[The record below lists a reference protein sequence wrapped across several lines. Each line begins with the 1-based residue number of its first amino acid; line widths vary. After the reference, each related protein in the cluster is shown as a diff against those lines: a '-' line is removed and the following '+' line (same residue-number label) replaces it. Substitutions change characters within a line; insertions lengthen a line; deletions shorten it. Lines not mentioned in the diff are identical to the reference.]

1 MNDKKIKIDPNQF
14 ALAVV
19 GGSKLDNPDDIRASK
34 DGLKRYLAAYMLIE
48 EFNKL
53 ESSQFKFYN
62 REDREMLAQAL
73 KGLRL

>member
-1 MNDKKIKIDPNQF
+1 MNNKKIKIDPNQF

-19 GGSKLDNPDDIRASK
+19 GGSTLDNPDDIRASK
-34 DGLKRYLAAYMLIE
+34 DGLKRYLAAYMMIE

-53 ESSQFKFYN
+53 EAGQFKFYN
-62 REDREMLAQAL
+62 KEDRAMLSEVL